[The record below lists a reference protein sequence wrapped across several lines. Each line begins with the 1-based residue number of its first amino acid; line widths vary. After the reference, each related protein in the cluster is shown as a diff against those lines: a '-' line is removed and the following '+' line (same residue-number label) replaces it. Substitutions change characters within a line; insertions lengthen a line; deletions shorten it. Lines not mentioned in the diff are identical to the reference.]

1 MAEGPNAACN
11 GRALVVGHSF
21 MFRLGRFVNG
31 AEGKIRGH
39 KIDFWGY
46 SGANVMILR
55 QKALG
60 WDLSK
65 FCILYVELGSNDLC
79 GCQSAEAFC
88 QDLLGLVH
96 LLLLRGA
103 TKVVVGEILYR
114 GKMRAGGLSLE
125 AYNAKVSLANQ
136 KLREETLTIDNMRV
150 WTHDRVCSAALLSH
164 DGVHPNAR
172 GMRQYWKSVRDAL
185 LVSLHK

>member
-1 MAEGPNAACN
+1 
-11 GRALVVGHSF
+11 
-21 MFRLGRFVNG
+21 
-31 AEGKIRGH
+31 
-39 KIDFWGY
+39 
-46 SGANVMILR
+46 
-55 QKALG
+55 
-60 WDLSK
+60 
-65 FCILYVELGSNDLC
+65 
-79 GCQSAEAFC
+79 
-88 QDLLGLVH
+88 
-96 LLLLRGA
+96 
-103 TKVVVGEILYR
+103 
-114 GKMRAGGLSLE
+114 LE